1 MSAWQE
7 RLIEQRSAVRLLF
20 DENLPPSMKIH
31 LADLFPGSVH
41 VRDIDLASSPDFAI
55 WDHAKAFNLAI
66 LTKDSDFALRARH
79 EGSPPSVI
87 QVRAGNCSVGKLV
100 ALIRENAQKIILH
113 VQFGGPLLEIGSIIE
128 SAASAPPSTESPV

>member
-1 MSAWQE
+1 
-7 RLIEQRSAVRLLF
+7 
-20 DENLPPSMKIH
+20 MKRH